1 MLVFGFANGMLKAY
15 ICKLRERNDLIMQRT
30 HWIKGVACLGAAMTL
45 SLASCVTLEDATASG
60 LCGETEMAGISLALD
75 KYYSATYAEETE
87 VVSTEVAATTQAA
100 SLAAITTQ
108 SAVTTQAA
116 VSAPVVSEAALMPEV
131 TTAPAPAVPEPK
143 KKEKKEKVSKRY
155 RTLGISI
162 ASDYVNIRKN
172 SDTSSKILG
181 KLYRGSSAKIL
192 SMKGK
197 WVRIQSGDVTG
208 YIKKE
213 FLAIG
218 ADAQALA
225 DKYGIKHASLKPG
238 TITLKV
244 RAKTSTKSTV
254 LTLIPED
261 ERYSVINETEN
272 WAKITIDDGTEG
284 YVAKEFV
291 NISVSYKH
299 AVSIK
304 EEKAKIARRKAAE
317 RAQEERLE
325 QLAKERREREEAQ
338 KREEERQKEAAR
350 QEAQR
355 KKEAEK
361 KEEKTAQKKQN
372 TSSKE
377 KASSNQKSSNKS
389 SNSNKGSQPSYTSSS
404 TGEEIANYAKKFV
417 GNPYV
422 YGGSSLTNGTDC
434 SGFTMSIYAQFGYSI
449 PRTSRA
455 QSTYGKA
462 VSLSSLKP
470 GDLIFYRS
478 GSTVGHVALYIGGGK
493 VVHASNP
500 SDGIKISNINYRR
513 PCSARRIV
521 G

>member
-1 MLVFGFANGMLKAY
+1 
-15 ICKLRERNDLIMQRT
+15 MQKT

-75 KYYSATYAEETE
+75 KYYSATYAEGTE
-87 VVSTEVAATTQAA
+87 VVTGEIAAVSQSATMA
-100 SLAAITTQ
+100 SIATPGAVITQ
-108 SAVTTQAA
+108 SSVTTQAA
-116 VSAPVVSEAALMPEV
+116 VPVMPEV
-131 TTAPAPAVPEPK
+131 TIAPVATEAPVASATPEPK

-162 ASDYVNIRKN
+162 AGDYVNIRKDSN
-172 SDTSSKILG
+172 TSSKILG
-181 KLYRGSSAKIL
+181 KLYKGSSAKIL
-192 SMKGK
+192 STDGK

-218 ADAQALA
+218 ADAQSLA

-244 RAKTSTKSTV
+244 RAKTSTNSTV

-261 ERYSVINETEN
+261 ERYRVINETEN
-272 WAKITIDDGTEG
+272 WAKISIDDGTEG
-284 YVAKEFV
+284 YVAKDYV

-299 AVSIK
+299 AVSVK
-304 EEKAKIARRKAAE
+304 EEKEKIARKEAAE
-317 RAQEERLE
+317 KAQKERLA
-325 QLAKERREREEAQ
+325 QLARERQERAEAQ
-338 KREEERQKEAAR
+338 RKEEERQKEAAR
-350 QEAQR
+350 QAEQR
-355 KKEAEK
+355 KKEEK
-361 KEEKTAQKKQN
+361 KEE
-372 TSSKE
+372 TSSQQNNSSKKTTTE
-377 KASSNQKSSNKS
+377 KKSTGNSDNKS
-389 SNSNKGSQPSYTSSS
+389 SQPTYSSS
-404 TGEEIANYAKKFV
+404 NTGSEIADYAKKFV

-462 VSLSSLKP
+462 VSLSALKP
-470 GDLIFYRS
+470 GDLVFYKS

-500 SDGIKISNINYRR
+500 SDGIKISNVNYRR